1 MRRSQAAGTSAASAA
16 SPAPSTAAPAVVSSR
31 PARTAPAN
39 LAALLTDGAALQVE
53 ARLGLLELAE
63 QDAAA
68 LVASGQV
75 SELVGVDD
83 AADRLDP
90 AV

>member
-16 SPAPSTAAPAVVSSR
+16 SPAPSTAAPA
-31 PARTAPAN
+31 
-39 LAALLTDGAALQVE
+39 LLTDGAARQAE
-53 ARLGLLELAE
+53 ARLRLLELAE